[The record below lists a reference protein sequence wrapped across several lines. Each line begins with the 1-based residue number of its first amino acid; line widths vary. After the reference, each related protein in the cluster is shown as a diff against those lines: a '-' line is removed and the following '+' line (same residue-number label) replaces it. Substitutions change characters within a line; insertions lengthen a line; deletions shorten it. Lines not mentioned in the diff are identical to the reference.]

1 MVFYNSGCSPLN
13 MEWSVLMFARLK
25 HEFSQ
30 LTIEKKI
37 NLGGT
42 NKPKVSLISNMDPCA
57 KFQKVFK
64 KIAKREEGGKGA
76 NRLYQ

>member
-1 MVFYNSGCSPLN
+1 MNLVNL
-13 MEWSVLMFARLK
+13 RLK
-25 HEFSQ
+25 
-30 LTIEKKI
+30 KKI